1 MSLETLRVTA
11 SRIAEHAV
19 EHRLPAVRIILHGG
33 EPLLAGVATMR
44 AMITILR
51 ATIEP
56 VTVLRLGMQTNAV
69 QLTPR
74 FCDLF
79 SESGVRIGVSLDGDR
94 EANDLHRVY
103 ANGSSSHDKVLQALR
118 LLRLDQYR
126 HLYAGLLCT
135 IDIRNDPIRVYESLL
150 AEEPPR
156 VDFLLPH
163 ATWDNPPLRFA
174 DDPTPYATWLGRI
187 HKRWLADGQPFRVKT
202 FESLA
207 TTAEGGRSGT
217 EQFGLESVDLAVVE
231 TNGDWEQ
238 ADSLKTSFD
247 GAPATGLT
255 VFSHSVD
262 EVAEL
267 PELAR
272 RQGGLAVL
280 NQTCR
285 ACPVVRQCGGGL
297 FAHRYSV
304 DNGFDNPSVYCADL
318 KEFIVDMNHATAQAA
333 LPAGLLEAIGRGTN
347 DGLAVE
353 HLAHRQLSINRDLL
367 EAIGAQLDQDGLAAD
382 GWDLLQ
388 RLDVDAP
395 DATDG
400 VLSHPYIR
408 PWAVRCLNGDAD
420 SPDDSPGDSD
430 VNHWDYLC
438 AIAAAVAIRSG
449 QSAEIRVPLRDG
461 ALHLPTVGSATV
473 TDSRTADLIIEPGRL
488 TITAGGQRFSCD
500 PLEAH
505 EDLAWWRPAR
515 YWRHEDVNV
524 LIEDGDPYRDCHN
537 WQPAGTL
544 SPPDAEQWCRALDG
558 AWRLIETEI
567 PQYASGLRAGLRAVV
582 PLIPSPAGSKAATAR
597 HAFGSVAA
605 TPAPPDTLAV
615 LLVHEFHHGKLG
627 ALLDLVDLFD
637 RDNLTKL
644 YVGWREDLRPIEGVL
659 QGTYAHLAVAD
670 VWRGRAAG
678 GPRQTEAEKNY
689 LQYRDW
695 TFAAI
700 DTLKKSGA
708 LTELGERFLDHM
720 AGELESWDS

>member
-1 MSLETLRVTA
+1 MALDTLRIAA
-11 SRIAEHAV
+11 SRIAEHAAQ
-19 EHRLPAVRIILHGG
+19 HRLPAIKIILHGG

-56 VTVLRLGMQTNAV
+56 VTVLRLGMQTNGV

-79 SESGVRIGVSLDGDR
+79 SECGVRIGVSLDGYR
-94 EANDLHRVY
+94 EANDLHRLY
-103 ANGSSSHDKVLQALR
+103 ANGTSSHDKVLQALR
-118 LLRLDQYR
+118 LLRRDEYR
-126 HLYAGLLCT
+126 HLFAGLLCT

-163 ATWDNPPLRFA
+163 ATWENPPLRFA

-187 HKRWLADGQPFRVKT
+187 HKRWLADGKPFRVKT
-202 FESLA
+202 FESLDA
-207 TTAEGGRSGT
+207 TAEGGRSGT
-217 EQFGLESVDLAVVE
+217 EQFGLESIDLAVIE
-231 TNGDWEQ
+231 TSGEWEQ

-262 EVAEL
+262 EVANL

-285 ACPVVRQCGGGL
+285 ACSVVKQCGGGL
-297 FAHRYSV
+297 FAHRYSA
-304 DNGFDNPSVYCADL
+304 DNGFENPSVYCADL
-318 KEFIVDMNHATAQAA
+318 KEFIVDMNQTTAQAA
-333 LPAGLLEAIGRGTN
+333 LPAGLLVAIGRGTN
-347 DGLAVE
+347 DGPAVE
-353 HLAHRQLSINRDLL
+353 HLAQRQLSINRDLV
-367 EAIGAQLDQDGLAAD
+367 EAIGAQLDPDGLAAD

-408 PWAVRCLNGDAD
+408 PWVVRCLSGDDA
-420 SPDDSPGDSD
+420 SDDESGSG
-430 VNHWDYLC
+430 HGDYLC

-461 ALHLPTVGSATV
+461 VLHLPTVGTAIL
-473 TDSRTADLIIEPGRL
+473 TDVGTADLTIEGGRL
-488 TITAGGQRFSCD
+488 TVIADGQRWSGD
-500 PLEAH
+500 PI

-515 YWRHEDVNV
+515 YWRHEGLTV
-524 LIEDGDPYRDCHN
+524 LIEDADPYRDCHN

-544 SPPDAEQWCRALDG
+544 SPHEVEQWRQALDV
-558 AWRLIETEI
+558 AWQLIETEI

-582 PLIPSPAGSKAATAR
+582 PLIPSGAGSKASTAR

-605 TPAPPDTLAV
+605 TPATPDILAV

-637 RDNLTKL
+637 RDNPTRL

-670 VWRGRAAG
+670 VWRGRAGAG
-678 GPRQTEAEKNY
+678 IRRTEAEKNY

-700 DTLKKSGA
+700 DTLRKSGA
-708 LTELGERFLDHM
+708 LTELGERFVDQM
-720 AGELESWDS
+720 AGELESWHS